1 MAWRA
6 SDTSAADWRYKSMQ
20 FIRQMVFYH
29 LSMKESV
36 TIFLIFHLPL
46 LSWQLHKVAKN
57 NNGELVSSSRQFC
70 TWHIF
75 SQKWKKKHPVKYDD
89 AIYLIPIRLLLE
101 KWNVFLPYKKRI
113 LICKIDLFT
122 RSWVPK
128 KMKGHPSSWFIH
140 WAPLTWK
147 ENFVLYEDSS
157 LYEINFPV
165 LNV

>member
-1 MAWRA
+1 MIFLHPPYKVAWRA

-75 SQKWKKKHPVKYDD
+75 SQKWKKKTPSQIWWCYISHPNT
-89 AIYLIPIRLLLE
+89 ITFRE
-101 KWNVFLPYKKRI
+101 
-113 LICKIDLFT
+113 
-122 RSWVPK
+122 
-128 KMKGHPSSWFIH
+128 MKC
-140 WAPLTWK
+140 
-147 ENFVLYEDSS
+147 VSS
-157 LYEINFPV
+157 LQEKDTNLQDRFVHSQLSPKED
-165 LNV
+165 